1 MTFVTTVQTWIM
13 YNVYMAGKFRP
24 DLSEYEIY
32 ILSLVDALNKDAVYP
47 MSKTDA
53 VKLAIERACKTI
65 LPDVVIKPKRKRYIK
80 LDY

>member
-1 MTFVTTVQTWIM
+1 MIKK
-13 YNVYMAGKFRP
+13 KFRP
-24 DLSEYEIY
+24 DLSDYEIY
-32 ILSLVDALNKDAVYP
+32 VLALVDKLNEKALFP

-65 LPDVVIKPKRKRYIK
+65 LPDVVINPKRKRYEP